1 MYSIMKIFWLLILI
15 NISSF
20 LKADEISVQFL
31 NDQIENKII
40 PSERDEQLGTI
51 GKLGKKMV
59 WLGGF
64 GLVSTVL
71 IEMDDDSDVGYIDPM
86 ENNNNVDSNTYSIL
100 KIVSLGISA
109 SGLVLYF
116 FDGGSF
122 DDLVKPPTIDFY
134 QLNLNANSIN

>member
-1 MYSIMKIFWLLILI
+1 MYSIMKTFWLLFLI
-15 NISSF
+15 DASF
-20 LKADEISVQFL
+20 LKADQISVQFL

-40 PSERDEQLGTI
+40 SSEKDKQLGKI
-51 GKLGKKMV
+51 GKLGKKMI

-71 IEMDDDSDVGYIDPM
+71 IEMDDDDSDVGYIDPM
-86 ENNNNVDSNTYSIL
+86 EDNNNVDSNTYSIL
-100 KIVSLGISA
+100 KIASLGLSA

-122 DDLVKPPTIDFY
+122 DDLVKPP
-134 QLNLNANSIN
+134 SINFHSKGV